1 MAEYRWPRLIVI
13 GWIEHAKRFGVST
26 DVEAIP
32 SLRERCRYRLR
43 FRSLRCEYCGRRLW
57 FRPVYI
63 LQDFKGPCC
72 DKCATG
78 TAGRLWWYVARSS
91 ARWAARE
98 GGDDR

>member
-1 MAEYRWPRLIVI
+1 MAEYCWPRLIVI

-26 DVEAIP
+26 DVEAPATFWRRWRI
-32 SLRERCRYRLR
+32 RLLL
-43 FRSLRCEYCGRRLW
+43 RSLRCEYCGRRLW

-63 LQDFKGPCC
+63 LQGFKGPCC

-91 ARWAARE
+91 AGGAARE
-98 GGDDR
+98 GGDAT